1 MSILFESAEAYRRYL
16 GLWPIGGESL
26 NKTGASDKDGFK
38 ASQSSA
44 GLPNRLESDAATS
57 QGGQQA

>member
-1 MSILFESAEAYRRYL
+1 MSTLFESAEAYRRYL

-26 NKTGASDKDGFK
+26 NKAGASDKDGFK

-44 GLPNRLESDAATS
+44 GSRNTMETDAATS
-57 QGGQQA
+57 KGGQTA